1 MLSLLEDY
9 TQLSPFSL
17 NLLRYCLMLSVL
29 EDYAQLSPFS
39 LTLLRYRL
47 ILSLLETSTELSLFS
62 FSSIDILHYRSVD
75 IDSMDSSDTV

>member
-1 MLSLLEDY
+1 MLSLLEAF
-9 TQLSPFSL
+9 TLLSSFSL
-17 NLLRYCLMLSVL
+17 N
-29 EDYAQLSPFS
+29 
-39 LTLLRYRL
+39 LLRYRL